1 MRVDKHVERIL
12 VTHNKIIKSINK
24 CADWLNEKF
33 KNESVILVGVLKG
46 CTPFVGHLLPKL
58 NIDVVLDFIS
68 VSSYS
73 NGTKQDENIKIK
85 NLMFDIKGKNIIVA
99 DDVIDSGRTLKAIK
113 DLFISNGAKSV
124 TLITL
129 VDKKEGRKIDFDADY
144 SCLSLPNEWIVG
156 WGFDIKE
163 SFRNL
168 PYIGVLKKEYQ
179 Q

>member
-1 MRVDKHVERIL
+1 MRIDKHVEKIL

-24 CADWLNEKF
+24 CADWINSKF
-33 KNESVILVGVLKG
+33 KNQSVVLIGVLKG

-58 NIDVVLDFIS
+58 KIDLVLDFIS
-68 VSSYS
+68 VSSYA
-73 NGTKQDENIKIK
+73 NGVKQDENIKIK
-85 NLMFDIKGKNIIVA
+85 NLMVDVKDKNVIIA
-99 DDVIDSGRTLKAIK
+99 DDVIDSGRTLKALK
-113 DLFISNGAKSV
+113 DMFISYGAKSV
-124 TLITL
+124 TLVTL
-129 VDKKEGRKIDFDADY
+129 VDKKEGRKIDFDVDY

-168 PYIGVLKKEYQ
+168 PYIGILKKEYQ